1 MLNLYEASYYLVNG
15 ESILEEARDFSEKH
29 LKEYSKEQNED
40 HYLSLL
46 VNHSLELPLHWRMQR
61 MEARWFIDAYGRKR
75 DLNPI
80 LLEFAGLDFNMVQAK
95 YQEDIRHA
103 SRYKISNCEKWG
115 KPHQWLI

>member
-1 MLNLYEASYYLVNG
+1 
-15 ESILEEARDFSEKH
+15 
-29 LKEYSKEQNED
+29 
-40 HYLSLL
+40 
-46 VNHSLELPLHWRMQR
+46 

-75 DLNPI
+75 DFNPI

-115 KPHQWLI
+115 KPCKDGRIERKFKKRNEECRESRVVDKRRILITVFSLHLLYHLSCIYS